1 MRAVLNNKLY
11 DTEKAEFL
19 YAVSIP
25 QNDFCDAV
33 NEFNIY
39 KTAKGNIFAE
49 HKNGECLISES
60 TLKSILQ
67 RPDCVDI
74 YIKIF
79 GEVEDA

>member
-1 MRAVLNNKLY
+1 MRAILNNKLY
-11 DTEKAEFL
+11 NTEKSEFL

-25 QNDFCDAV
+25 QGDFHDTV

-39 KTAKGNIFAE
+39 KTANGNIFAE
-49 HKNGECLISES
+49 HKNAKCLVGENI
-60 TLKSILQ
+60 LKTVLS

>member
-1 MRAVLNNKLY
+1 MKAILNGKLY
-11 DTEKAEFL
+11 DTEKADL
-19 YAVSIP
+19 IWRISLP
-25 QNDFCDAV
+25 TNDIHEGF

-39 KTAKGNIFAE
+39 KTVKGNIFAE
-49 HKNGECLISES
+49 HKNGECLVNEN

-79 GEVEDA
+79 GEVEEA

>member
-1 MRAVLNNKLY
+1 MKAILNGKLY
-11 DTEKAEFL
+11 DTDKSEFIF
-19 YAVSIP
+19 SITIP
-25 QNDFCDAV
+25 LNDFHETV

-49 HKNGECLISES
+49 HENACCLVGENI
-60 TLKSILQ
+60 LKTILS

-79 GEVEDA
+79 GEPEEA